1 MGGTD
6 GERGDIACGR
16 ETRNPG
22 LNEFFCVVDSARLE
36 SEDPEFVEV
45 GVGSASTFKSL
56 ARIGGSIAL
65 VNWGSDDGGDGQN
78 SREQELSVGE
88 HREGEQRG
96 LEVASMEDEE
106 RGMR

>member
-1 MGGTD
+1 MVLTVSVVTLPVVGKP
-6 GERGDIACGR
+6 A
-16 ETRNPG
+16 
-22 LNEFFCVVDSARLE
+22 FFRVVDSARLE
-36 SEDPEFVEV
+36 SEDPEFFDV
-45 GVGSASTFKSL
+45 GVGSTSIFKGL
-56 ARIGGSIAL
+56 ARIRGSIAL

-96 LEVASMEDEE
+96 LEVASMVDEE